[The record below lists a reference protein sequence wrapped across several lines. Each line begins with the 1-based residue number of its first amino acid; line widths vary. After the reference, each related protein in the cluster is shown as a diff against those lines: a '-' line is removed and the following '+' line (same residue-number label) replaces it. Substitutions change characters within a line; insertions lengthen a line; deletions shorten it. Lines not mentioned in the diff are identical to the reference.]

1 MNGHNFEMKFNM
13 FGDESLT
20 GNPAFPADLKS
31 GLTKPADVR
40 TAAEINHSPGFAF
53 CKKKKTQNKPK
64 FWTTFGIL
72 SLRQNLRMFSFHRT
86 AAEINHSP
94 GFALRKKNSK

>member
-40 TAAEINHSPGFAF
+40 TAAEINHSPGLHFV
-53 CKKKKTQNKPK
+53 KKIKMTQI
-64 FWTTFGIL
+64 FGQHL
-72 SLRQNLRMFSFHRT
+72 GFSHFDK
-86 AAEINHSP
+86 IYGCSP
-94 GFALRKKNSK
+94 FTGLQQLK

>member
-31 GLTKPADVR
+31 GLTKSADVR

-53 CKKKKTQNKPK
+53 CKKKKMTQN
-64 FWTTFGIL
+64 FGKHLGYSHFDKICGC
-72 SLRQNLRMFSFHRT
+72 SLFTGLQQL
-86 AAEINHSP
+86 
-94 GFALRKKNSK
+94 K

>member
-31 GLTKPADVR
+31 GLTKSADVR
-40 TAAEINHSPGFAF
+40 TAAEINHYPGFAF
-53 CKKKKTQNKPK
+53 CKKKK
-64 FWTTFGIL
+64 
-72 SLRQNLRMFSFHRT
+72 
-86 AAEINHSP
+86 
-94 GFALRKKNSK
+94 

>member
-53 CKKKKTQNKPK
+53 RKKKLKMTQI
-64 FWTTFGIL
+64 FGQHL
-72 SLRQNLRMFSFHRT
+72 GFSHFDK
-86 AAEINHSP
+86 ICGCSP
-94 GFALRKKNSK
+94 FTGLQQLK